1 MIRHIALFTFTD
13 GITDRDVQTIDAALG
28 TLPGTIEQIRSYKH
42 GRDIGIGDGNWDYG
56 VIGEFDSVED
66 GDDDEC
72 RDSPYGSIR
81 HKDED
86 DSQKAVQE
94 SVEQFTRAALL
105 PHFSGRGPPS
115 ISHI

>member
-28 TLPGTIEQIRSYKH
+28 SLPGTIEQIRSYKH

-66 GDDDEC
+66 FNTYTSHPAHVHVLSNDIK
-72 RDSPYGSIR
+72 P
-81 HKDED
+81 H
-86 DSQKAVQE
+86 
-94 SVEQFTRAALL
+94 LL
-105 PHFSGRGPPS
+105 DVAR
-115 ISHI
+115 IQMRVN